1 MDDHCHE
8 DNENYCD
15 NETNLNELRINSN
28 VECDNYNVQT
38 QQKIKRVNIIKPV
51 LSAYSLST
59 LNEEE
64 EILWLSSYLFKY

>member
-1 MDDHCHE
+1 
-8 DNENYCD
+8 
-15 NETNLNELRINSN
+15 
-28 VECDNYNVQT
+28 
-38 QQKIKRVNIIKPV
+38 V

>member
-1 MDDHCHE
+1 VDDHCLE
-8 DNENYCD
+8 DDQNYCD
-15 NETNLNELRINSN
+15 NEINLNELKINSN
-28 VECDNYNVQT
+28 MECDNYNVQT

-64 EILWLSSYLFKY
+64 EIL